1 MKKINDAIR
10 FCVELATIYLIVKCG
25 MRFTGFYSF
34 FGAIII
40 PILVILY
47 WGRYMAPKSLH
58 RLPEFG
64 RIISEVVIFGGT
76 GSLMYVQNF
85 KTVTVIYLLIV
96 LCNTILDHV
105 L

>member
-1 MKKINDAIR
+1 
-10 FCVELATIYLIVKCG
+10 
-25 MRFTGFYSF
+25 
-34 FGAIII
+34 
-40 PILVILY
+40 
-47 WGRYMAPKSLH
+47 MAPKSLH

-85 KTVTVIYLLIV
+85 KTMTVIYLLIV